1 MCGGDDAG
9 LCDVSCTDPGPVEE
23 DEMYEQCV
31 EEMTR
36 VYVVQT
42 DQLLL
47 VPEYSGVGLKHEI
60 LNTKRVGPP

>member
-23 DEMYEQCV
+23 DEMYELCV

-36 VYVVQT
+36 VYVTCLVQ
-42 DQLLL
+42 
-47 VPEYSGVGLKHEI
+47 I
-60 LNTKRVGPP
+60 RVLWRRMRCMSSVWRR